1 VQQELGAS
9 VILVGHDMG
18 LMAQFV
24 NRVGVM
30 YGGKLVE
37 VGPVRG
43 IFKDPM
49 HPYTQSLINS
59 LPNLQTKEDFRGI
72 PGLTPP
78 LLAPPPGCMFH
89 PRRPRKLERCSVDV
103 PVLEEVKSER
113 WVACHLYDGSRQ

>member
-1 VQQELGAS
+1 MWQVQQELGAS

-18 LMAQFV
+18 LMSQFV

-49 HPYTQSLINS
+49 HPYTQLLINT

-72 PGLTPP
+72 RGLTQPP
-78 LLAPPPGCMFH
+78 RCMFH
-89 PRRPRKLERCSVDV
+89 PRCPRKLERCSVDV

-113 WVACHLYDGSRQ
+113 WVACHLYGGSRQ